1 MAKENEKA
9 ASGDNVV
16 ERALEGVIFWSRW
29 FQAPMYLG
37 LVMGAVIYAY
47 KFLIELVHLCIHVN
61 TLSEEAVMLG
71 VLTLVDITMVA
82 NLITMVVI
90 GGYSS
95 FVSKLPV
102 MNHEDRPDWLEKV
115 DASSLKVKLVASL
128 IGISA
133 IHLLKSF
140 INLDDKPLEQVKWQ
154 VYIHMTFLL
163 SGIALAICERILHPH
178 VPSNGGHG
186 HGHSHRAHSDSSNAS
201 PRISGSHAAID
212 PNDDGMKTADG
223 HHGHGKDRK
232 HG

>member
-1 MAKENEKA
+1 MAKEHDKA
-9 ASGDNVV
+9 ASQDNIV
-16 ERALEGVIFWSRW
+16 ERGLETVIFWSRW

-37 LVMGAVIYAY
+37 LVLGAVIYAY
-47 KFLIELVHLCIHVN
+47 KFLIALVHLCIHVQ
-61 TLSEEAVMLG
+61 TLTEEAVMLG

-115 DASSLKVKLVASL
+115 DANSLKVKLVASL

-140 INLDDKPLEQVKWQ
+140 INLDEKPFDQVKWQ

-163 SGIALAICERILHPH
+163 SAIALAICERILHPH
-178 VPSNGGHG
+178 HPHTGGGSKHK
-186 HGHSHRAHSDSSNAS
+186 HEPASDSSHS
-201 PRISGSHAAID
+201 PSHSPHVSGSHAAVD
-212 PNDDGMKTADG
+212 PNKDENG
-223 HHGHGKDRK
+223 HKK
-232 HG
+232 